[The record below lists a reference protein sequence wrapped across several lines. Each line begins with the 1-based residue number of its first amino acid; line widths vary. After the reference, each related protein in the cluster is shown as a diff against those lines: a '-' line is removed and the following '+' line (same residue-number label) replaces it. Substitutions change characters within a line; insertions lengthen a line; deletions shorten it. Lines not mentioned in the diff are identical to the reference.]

1 MLPTAIFPPLP
12 YNAAMGLFGK
22 RKMSGGMVFGPPG
35 WMPERIEETFDPSS
49 PATPAGE
56 PKETPALATASA
68 RPVLTDR
75 HSLLEL
81 LATMR
86 LTRTSAIIPGIAQQM
101 ETLGGRAARAL
112 VLVLLPTQPEFILGP
127 ALSRLAMIEM
137 QAGLEALQKALRPHA
152 TLIVLDRHD
161 AATRRAWKEPA
172 AALGARRVPHVN
184 RYPKAHPTVLTR
196 RLFGENLAPA
206 AMPTERDLVY
216 VDPVSCWALGRYVR
230 AGTPFSDRP
239 IQLFAEDA
247 SPRLVMGRIG
257 EPLAALLKRLKIPH
271 DETPGTQTQLI
282 INGMLTGRDGSLHEP
297 IAGVTESIS
306 LRKPVG
312 NEEPVPCIACG
323 WCVDVCPTALTP
335 VHLMELSQKPSAAL
349 ARSREAQEARNCIAC
364 GLCSYVCPTR
374 LPLMEQIVTLKGRVA
389 GGR

>member
-1 MLPTAIFPPLP
+1 
-12 YNAAMGLFGK
+12 
-22 RKMSGGMVFGPPG
+22 
-35 WMPERIEETFDPSS
+35 
-49 PATPAGE
+49 
-56 PKETPALATASA
+56 
-68 RPVLTDR
+68 
-75 HSLLEL
+75 
-81 LATMR
+81 
-86 LTRTSAIIPGIAQQM
+86 
-101 ETLGGRAARAL
+101 
-112 VLVLLPTQPEFILGP
+112 
-127 ALSRLAMIEM
+127 
-137 QAGLEALQKALRPHA
+137 
-152 TLIVLDRHD
+152 
-161 AATRRAWKEPA
+161 
-172 AALGARRVPHVN
+172 
-184 RYPKAHPTVLTR
+184 
-196 RLFGENLAPA
+196 
-206 AMPTERDLVY
+206 
-216 VDPVSCWALGRYVR
+216 
-230 AGTPFSDRP
+230 
-239 IQLFAEDA
+239 
-247 SPRLVMGRIG
+247 MGRIG
-257 EPLAALLKRLKIPH
+257 EPLAALLKRLTIPH